1 MDERNWEFA
10 TTISVSAVL
19 GGMRYAPVPPE
30 VASPI
35 RKAKIKRL
43 IAQLNDGEPWS
54 CALGTAAAGEFM
66 IMVSKARLDAHG
78 LRVGSMAQM
87 RLVPDESRYG
97 MPVPPALAEVFEF
110 DPEVEAAFQ
119 NLLPGRQRNYLHHI
133 GSAKSEET
141 AAKRIAALM
150 LELGF

>member
-1 MDERNWEFA
+1 VDAPHWEFA
-10 TTISVSAVL
+10 TTISVSEVL

-30 VASPI
+30 VANPI
-35 RKAKIKRL
+35 RDAKIKRL

-66 IMVSKARLDAHG
+66 IMVSKARLDALG

-97 MPVPPALAEVFEF
+97 MPVPPSLAEVFEF
-110 DPEVEAAFQ
+110 DPDVEAAFQ
-119 NLLPGRQRNYLHHI
+119 RLLPGRQRNHLHQI
-133 GSAKSEET
+133 GQAKTEET
-141 AAKRIAALM
+141 AAKRIAGL
-150 LELGF
+150 LRELGL